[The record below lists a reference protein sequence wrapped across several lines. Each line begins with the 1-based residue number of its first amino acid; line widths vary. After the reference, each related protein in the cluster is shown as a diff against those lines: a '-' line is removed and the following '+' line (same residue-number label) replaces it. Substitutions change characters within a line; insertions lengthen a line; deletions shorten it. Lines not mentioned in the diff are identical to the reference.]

1 MNTAEFVR
9 QNRQADVETLALRMR
24 QYPEVDAA
32 FALQQI
38 AGWQKARE
46 KLPELAEIRRVQE
59 VQGVQEVQEWL
70 WPKRL
75 SLEQCSSE
83 VTAKYKRGVI
93 GNGYGLQVLSS
104 QSSDDRQSRVQG
116 YRRLVDLTGGLGV
129 DCYYLS
135 PGFREVHYVERD
147 EELCRLAAHN
157 FALTGRNVTVHN
169 TTAEEWLDN
178 GYGLRVKGYREDT
191 TLFIDPARRDGHG
204 GKVFR
209 LEDCEPNVVVLL
221 NILRAHARKIMLKLS
236 PMLDITAAV
245 KSLGGAAEVH
255 VVAVKNE
262 VKELLVLLEDGRDSL
277 DPEIRC
283 VNLGSGEA
291 EFVFRRSEEGNSPSE
306 GLTRGGSPS
315 GGKRWNNSLEP
326 SLREPPRPTK
336 VGGTVPKNN
345 SSAIAQPAAV
355 EGLETPQNHSTA
367 RGAVEGL
374 LVEPNAAILKAGA
387 FKVFGERYGLR
398 RLGPNTQLYE
408 AETWNGAVPGRV
420 FRVHQA
426 SKEELKGLR
435 QANVICRNYP
445 LSAEGLKKQ
454 LKVKDG
460 GETYVIGT
468 RIGTKPV
475 IFLGVRQ

>member
-1 MNTAEFVR
+1 
-9 QNRQADVETLALRMR
+9 MR

-46 KLPELAEIRRVQE
+46 KLPELAGINVNDNDNDNAN
-59 VQGVQEVQEWL
+59 VNKSDGPAEWL

-83 VTAKYKRGVI
+83 VTAKYKRGVME
-93 GNGYGLQVLSS
+93 GDGFRFQVS
-104 QSSDDRQSRVQG
+104 G

-169 TTAEEWLDN
+169 TTAEEWLERQTPQSAEPTAPLFMGAGARD
-178 GYGLRVKGYREDT
+178 ET
-191 TLFIDPARRDGHG
+191 TIFMDPARRDGQG

-245 KSLGGAAEVH
+245 RSLGGAAEVH

-283 VNLGSGEA
+283 VNLGTAEP
-291 EFVFRRSEEGNSPSE
+291 EFVFRRSEEE
-306 GLTRGGSPS
+306 
-315 GGKRWNNSLEP
+315 K
-326 SLREPPRPTK
+326 
-336 VGGTVPKNN
+336 
-345 SSAIAQPAAV
+345 AIAQP
-355 EGLETPQNHSTA
+355 
-367 RGAVEGL
+367 GAVEGL
-374 LVEPNAAILKAGA
+374 LGGERDFVLVEPNAAILKAGA
-387 FKVFGERYGLR
+387 FKVFANRYGLT
-398 RLGPNTQLYE
+398 RLGPNTQLYARESAESSE
-408 AETWNGAVPGRV
+408 AVRKTVPIFPVPGRV

-435 QANVICRNYP
+435 RANVICRNYP

-460 GETYVIGT
+460 GETYVIGS

>member
-1 MNTAEFVR
+1 
-9 QNRQADVETLALRMR
+9 
-24 QYPEVDAA
+24 
-32 FALQQI
+32 
-38 AGWQKARE
+38 
-46 KLPELAEIRRVQE
+46 
-59 VQGVQEVQEWL
+59 
-70 WPKRL
+70 
-75 SLEQCSSE
+75 
-83 VTAKYKRGVI
+83 
-93 GNGYGLQVLSS
+93 
-104 QSSDDRQSRVQG
+104 
-116 YRRLVDLTGGLGV
+116 
-129 DCYYLS
+129 
-135 PGFREVHYVERD
+135 
-147 EELCRLAAHN
+147 
-157 FALTGRNVTVHN
+157 
-169 TTAEEWLDN
+169 
-178 GYGLRVKGYREDT
+178 
-191 TLFIDPARRDGHG
+191 
-204 GKVFR
+204 
-209 LEDCEPNVVVLL
+209 
-221 NILRAHARKIMLKLS
+221 MLKLS

-283 VNLGSGEA
+283 VNLGTDEP
-291 EFVFRRSEEGNSPSE
+291 EFVFRRGEEDIAQEGSSPE
-306 GLTRGGSPS
+306 GKGSPS

-355 EGLETPQNHSTA
+355 EGL
-367 RGAVEGL
+367 

-387 FKVFGERYGLR
+387 FKVFGERYGLK
-398 RLGPNTQLYE
+398 RLGANTQFYVEGTTEERNHGTTEGRKDGKVLNGE
-408 AETWNGAVPGRV
+408 NGAVPGRV

-468 RIGTKPV
+468 RIGAKPV

>member
-1 MNTAEFVR
+1 MTTAEFIR
-9 QNRQADVETLALRMR
+9 QNRHADVETLALRMR

-46 KLPELAEIRRVQE
+46 KLPELAGINVNENE
-59 VQGVQEVQEWL
+59 NENDNANANDNANENENENENKSDGPAEWL

-75 SLEQCSSE
+75 SLEQCSSQS
-83 VTAKYKRGVI
+83 TAVYKR
-93 GNGYGLQVLSS
+93 QVLSKVEGQRS
-104 QSSDDRQSRVQG
+104 G
-116 YRRLVDLTGGLGV
+116 RLVDLTGGLGV

-135 PGFREVHYVERD
+135 ELFREVHYVERD

-157 FALTGRNVTVHN
+157 FALTTRNIQVHN
-169 TTAEEWLDN
+169 TTAEAYLSNEANWPNKANKSNETD
-178 GYGLRVKGYREDT
+178 RDDT
-191 TLFIDPARRDGHG
+191 TIFLDPARRDGHG

-209 LEDCEPNVVVLL
+209 LEDCEPNVVALL
-221 NILRAHARKIMLKLS
+221 TIIRTHARRILLKLS

-245 KSLGGAAEVH
+245 RSLGGAAEVH

-262 VKELLVLLEDGRDSL
+262 VKELLVLLEDGRDSM
-277 DPEIRC
+277 DPEIHC
-283 VNLGSGEA
+283 VNLGTDEP
-291 EFVFRRSEEGNSPSE
+291 EFVFRRSEEELISPI
-306 GLTRGGSPS
+306 SPI
-315 GGKRWNNSLEP
+315 SLIGP
-326 SLREPPRPTK
+326 IS
-336 VGGTVPKNN
+336 
-345 SSAIAQPAAV
+345 
-355 EGLETPQNHSTA
+355 
-367 RGAVEGL
+367 

-387 FKVFGERYGLR
+387 FKTFANRYGLT
-398 RLGPNTQLYE
+398 RLGPNTQFYVGGTTEGRNHGKVLNGE
-408 AETWNGAVPGRV
+408 NGAVPGRV

-468 RIGTKPV
+468 RIGAKPV

>member
-1 MNTAEFVR
+1 
-9 QNRQADVETLALRMR
+9 MR

-46 KLPELAEIRRVQE
+46 KLPELAGINVNENE
-59 VQGVQEVQEWL
+59 NENDNANANDNANENENENENKSDGPAEWL

-75 SLEQCSSE
+75 SLEQCSSQS
-83 VTAKYKRGVI
+83 TAVYKR
-93 GNGYGLQVLSS
+93 QVLSKVEGQRS
-104 QSSDDRQSRVQG
+104 G
-116 YRRLVDLTGGLGV
+116 RLVDLTGGLGV

-157 FALTGRNVTVHN
+157 FALTGRNVTVHH
-169 TTAEEWLDN
+169 TTAEEWLERQTPQSAEPCQ
-178 GYGLRVKGYREDT
+178 GFQVSGFRFQVSGYRDET
-191 TLFIDPARRDGHG
+191 TIFLDPARRDGHG

-245 KSLGGAAEVH
+245 RSLGGAAEVH

-262 VKELLVLLEDGRDSL
+262 VKELLVLLEDGRDSM

-291 EFVFRRSEEGNSPSE
+291 EFVFRRSEEELISPI
-306 GLTRGGSPS
+306 SPI
-315 GGKRWNNSLEP
+315 SLIGP
-326 SLREPPRPTK
+326 IS
-336 VGGTVPKNN
+336 
-345 SSAIAQPAAV
+345 
-355 EGLETPQNHSTA
+355 
-367 RGAVEGL
+367 

-387 FKVFGERYGLR
+387 FKTFANRYGLT
-398 RLGPNTQLYE
+398 RLGPNTQFYVGGTTEGRNHGKVLNGE
-408 AETWNGAVPGRV
+408 NGAVPGRV

-468 RIGTKPV
+468 RIGAKPV

>member
-1 MNTAEFVR
+1 
-9 QNRQADVETLALRMR
+9 
-24 QYPEVDAA
+24 
-32 FALQQI
+32 
-38 AGWQKARE
+38 
-46 KLPELAEIRRVQE
+46 
-59 VQGVQEVQEWL
+59 
-70 WPKRL
+70 
-75 SLEQCSSE
+75 
-83 VTAKYKRGVI
+83 
-93 GNGYGLQVLSS
+93 
-104 QSSDDRQSRVQG
+104 
-116 YRRLVDLTGGLGV
+116 
-129 DCYYLS
+129 
-135 PGFREVHYVERD
+135 
-147 EELCRLAAHN
+147 
-157 FALTGRNVTVHN
+157 
-169 TTAEEWLDN
+169 
-178 GYGLRVKGYREDT
+178 
-191 TLFIDPARRDGHG
+191 
-204 GKVFR
+204 
-209 LEDCEPNVVVLL
+209 
-221 NILRAHARKIMLKLS
+221 MLKLS

-291 EFVFRRSEEGNSPSE
+291 EFVFRRSEEDIAQEGSPS
-306 GLTRGGSPS
+306 GVCAGGSPS

-387 FKVFGERYGLR
+387 FKVFGERYGLK
-398 RLGPNTQLYE
+398 RLGANTQFYAGGTTELRNHGTTE
-408 AETWNGAVPGRV
+408 GRKDGKVLNGENGAVPGRV

-468 RIGTKPV
+468 RIGAKPV